1 MAEAKPQPYSL
12 LSRQAV
18 PDSVLVKYARAGDQQ
33 AFELLVSRYHSH
45 LTSYIRSFLS
55 DGEQVADVLQEV
67 YLRLYLSLPTLLAD
81 RELKG
86 WLFQVA
92 HNRCIDELRK
102 RRRYT
107 EMPFSTLVWD
117 AEEQDLSLP

>member
-18 PDSVLVKYARAGDQQ
+18 PDSVLVKHARTGDQQ

-55 DGEQVADVLQEV
+55 DGE
-67 YLRLYLSLPTLLAD
+67 SLLPPRVGALAQSA
-81 RELKG
+81 G
-86 WLFQVA
+86 
-92 HNRCIDELRK
+92 C
-102 RRRYT
+102 
-107 EMPFSTLVWD
+107 
-117 AEEQDLSLP
+117 